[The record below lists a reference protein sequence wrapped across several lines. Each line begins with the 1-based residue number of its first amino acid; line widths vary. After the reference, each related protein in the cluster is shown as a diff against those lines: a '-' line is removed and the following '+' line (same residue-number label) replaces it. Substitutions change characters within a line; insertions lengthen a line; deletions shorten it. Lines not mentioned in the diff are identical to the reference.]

1 MHTLRD
7 THHTKTVSCNPN
19 MTSERIKTSI
29 ETEELQLKFW
39 DKFTHY
45 GVVYGLFSIP
55 FWLFILSFLG
65 QMDIKKDPFLIWL
78 TLIAIIVAIGLYFFQ
93 KQKLKFK
100 IITTNLAWEEILL
113 IIEEVANE
121 LKWFP
126 WIVNK
131 DIAISKTQ
139 PSFFSG
145 SWGEQITIIK
155 QGNRLLVN
163 SICDPDKRSSITS
176 LGRNKEN
183 MQKFIDKIAAANKS

>member
-1 MHTLRD
+1 
-7 THHTKTVSCNPN
+7 

-78 TLIAIIVAIGLYFFQ
+78 TLIAIILAIGLYFFQ

-176 LGRNKEN
+176 MGRNKEN